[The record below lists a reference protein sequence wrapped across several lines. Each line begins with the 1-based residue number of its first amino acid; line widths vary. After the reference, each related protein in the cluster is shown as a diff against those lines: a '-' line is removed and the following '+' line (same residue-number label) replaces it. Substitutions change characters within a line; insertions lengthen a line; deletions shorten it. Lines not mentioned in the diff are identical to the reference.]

1 VQWDRLNTANSVC
14 VTVYT
19 CGGAGSMVNA
29 AGAGAGDEH
38 KAKKAAKAAVPFFSP
53 AALQQGAQLV
63 FVRRGA
69 ARRGAAEHRGDHKI
83 IQCRG

>member
-1 VQWDRLNTANSVC
+1 
-14 VTVYT
+14 
-19 CGGAGSMVNA
+19 MVNA

-53 AALQQGAQLV
+53 AVLQQGAQLV

-69 ARRGAAEHRGDHKI
+69 ARRGSEHRGDHKI